1 MLFDPANL
9 PYWLFLAIGVVL
21 FLLVIFSGGGGED
34 VDVDADLDLDVDV
47 DIDVD
52 VDADLD
58 GDVELEGSFLPLAIL
73 GWLGIGK
80 APLILLLAIDFST
93 WGVSGWL
100 LNVIIGN
107 LTGSIPQRFVG
118 LGGLVFLASF
128 GFSLFL
134 GSLISRP
141 LGKIF
146 ASFGE
151 DTSGDRL
158 MGCVGTVASKQ
169 IPYLIEGKIG
179 QVDVVDLAGN
189 LVTIT
194 VCLPQWAKIVP
205 QRDSQ
210 VLIIDRT
217 KNHYLAI
224 AKDSADEQFWLANPR
239 QSNN

>member
-1 MLFDPANL
+1 MLFNPANL
-9 PYWLFLAIGVVL
+9 SYWLFLAIGVVL
-21 FLLVIFSGGGGED
+21 FLLVILSGGGGED
-34 VDVDADLDLDVDV
+34 VDVDADVDIDGDLDV
-47 DIDVD
+47 
-52 VDADLD
+52 
-58 GDVELEGSFLPLAIL
+58 EGIFLPLEIL

-107 LTGSIPQRFVG
+107 ITGSIPKRFFG
-118 LGGLVFLASF
+118 LGGLVFMASF
-128 GFSLFL
+128 GFSLML
-134 GSLISRP
+134 GSIISRP

-158 MGCVGTVASKQ
+158 MGCVGTVASKEV
-169 IPYLIEGKIG
+169 PYLIEGKIG
-179 QVDVVDLAGN
+179 QADVLDLADN

-194 VCLPQWAKIVP
+194 VCLPQWAKVVP
-205 QRDSQ
+205 KRDSK

-217 KNHYLAI
+217 NIGYLAI
-224 AKDSADEQFWLANPR
+224 AKDSIDEQFWLANPP
-239 QSNN
+239 QTKN